1 MMTTFGKSG
10 LVFVLSFGVT
20 GGAGGGPIEVT
31 SPSGEERWSADSKH
45 YITWKSAAG
54 VTTVKVEYSLDG
66 GRSWATVPEGERAAS
81 APGVVNRLL
90 WKVPLQVSSQCKVRI
105 SSADD
110 ASVKAE
116 TAVFHII
123 PSQEAGYRWTEV
135 TLKTAF
141 AGRDGAGAL
150 TFKDKM
156 WLLGGWNPG
165 DKVHF
170 PKICNSEVWSSVDGL
185 TWTLENPQAPW
196 EGRHTAGY
204 AVHKGKMWIVG
215 GDANQ
220 RHYQND
226 VWSSEDGVN
235 WKLVCGDVPWR
246 NRVLHYTLVHDGR
259 IWVMGGQSL
268 PQFGPATEVFYND
281 VWNSEDGA
289 NWTRVIEHAPW
300 TPRGM
305 IGGSAVFKGRMWL
318 LGGGTYDTPEV
329 PRRKFYNDVWSSPD
343 GTNWTCHTESAPWA
357 ARQYHD
363 VAVFDDRMWVLEG
376 YDGTGNRNDVWHSAD
391 GVNWRELPDTPWKPR
406 HAGSVFVHDR
416 ALWLVAGNHMESDVW
431 KLVRRK
437 DR

>member
-1 MMTTFGKSG
+1 MMRTLSKSG
-10 LVFVLSFGVT
+10 LAFVLSFGVT
-20 GGAGGGPIEVT
+20 GAGDGVGGGPIEVT
-31 SPSGEERWSADSKH
+31 SPSGEERWSEDSKH
-45 YITWKSAAG
+45 YIMWKSAAA
-54 VTTVKVEYSLDG
+54 VASVKIEYSLDG
-66 GRSWATVPEGERAAS
+66 GRSWTTAADRVPSSPNE
-81 APGVVNRLL
+81 PNRLL
-90 WKVPLQVSSQCKVRI
+90 WKVPAQPSSQCKVRI
-105 SSADD
+105 SRADD

-116 TAVFHII
+116 TAAFHII

-135 TLKTAF
+135 TLKAAF

-170 PKICNSEVWSSVDGL
+170 PKICNSEVWSSADGL
-185 TWTLENPQAPW
+185 TWTLENLQAPW

-204 AVHKGKMWIVG
+204 AVHQGKMWIVG

-235 WKLVCGDVPWR
+235 WKLICGDVPWR

-268 PQFGPATEVFYND
+268 PQFGPAKEIFYND
-281 VWNSEDGA
+281 VWNTEDGA
-289 NWTRVIEHAPW
+289 TWTRVTEHAPW

-318 LGGGTYDTPEV
+318 LGGGTYDTPTT
-329 PRRKFYNDVWSSPD
+329 PQRKFYNEVWS
-343 GTNWTCHTESAPWA
+343 
-357 ARQYHD
+357 
-363 VAVFDDRMWVLEG
+363 
-376 YDGTGNRNDVWHSAD
+376 SAD
-391 GVNWRELPDTPWKPR
+391 GVNWQRHVDFAPWEARQYHEVAVWDGKLWVMEGYHKASGNRKDVWYSSDGVNWYELPNTP
-406 HAGSVFVHDR
+406 
-416 ALWLVAGNHMESDVW
+416 
-431 KLVRRK
+431 
-437 DR
+437 